1 MIHNHIVTKEE
12 LLKDEVLLS
21 LLPKNE
27 SNNYYLGYATLDD
40 VYTVKYLPIDQFI
53 DYIDKLNN
61 EDTQYYRT
69 SPQKRDAAIFEAI
82 WLFDELACVKVNP
95 FFAADITFGYSA
107 LSLYFNNG
115 YEQESLLSLFD
126 NNPVRRNI
134 FFAQFFYFVK
144 KYLKNKINQWS
155 QIITMHDFEKRTLSI
170 LKKILYVRI

>member
-1 MIHNHIVTKEE
+1 MCKS
-12 LLKDEVLLS
+12 KS
-21 LLPKNE
+21 
-27 SNNYYLGYATLDD
+27 
-40 VYTVKYLPIDQFI
+40 
-53 DYIDKLNN
+53 
-61 EDTQYYRT
+61 
-69 SPQKRDAAIFEAI
+69 
-82 WLFDELACVKVNP
+82 

-144 KYLKNKINQWS
+144 KYLKNKINQGS

>member
-12 LLKDEVLLS
+12 FLKDEVLLS

-144 KYLKNKINQWS
+144 KYLKNKINQGS